1 MEKIIHLVEAYL
13 GKVFTV
19 HAYGITDLDA
29 TASELKKDSEELSR
43 KILQV
48 LVENMNKS
56 FREDKTSRKE
66 MGLVI
71 KEKDRSRCILTELG
85 EISFSRDYYYNRNT
99 ENYETPLDEMLGI
112 QQRARIGETISA
124 RLVTKATSE
133 SYAKS
138 SQDVTGGLV
147 SRQTV
152 RNHILKAP
160 ELEKQPESSGKK
172 QKRVLDVYADED
184 HVHLQKPGKEKGKKN
199 KAVPIVTV
207 TEGTVN
213 ISKERNATINPMHF
227 VDEKMDSKEIWASVE
242 GYIDKVY
249 DLESLEEI
257 RLHGDGG
264 SWIKNGL
271 ENLNNVEHVLD
282 GYHLQKYLRSIS
294 NRFPKKSVRYRI
306 NEALAENDRDK
317 VEAILRSL
325 VDECQSEK
333 DHEKIRELHTYL
345 FSNWEAAVNRFREDM
360 TGSCTEGQV
369 SHVLSERFS
378 RNPMGWSEEGLG
390 KLSKLRVF
398 CKNGG
403 EITASHFKSSF
414 KCAES
419 YKAYADRYLEEQ
431 KKDYDLS
438 WMNDLT
444 EQYVFDTASG
454 TQQAIKMLGRIRSD
468 VLC

>member
-1 MEKIIHLVEAYL
+1 MDTLKILVVDDEARMRKLVKDFLVRKDYGVLEAGDGVEALDIFFSTQNIALIILDVMMPKMDGWEVCREIRKESKVPIIMLTAKTDERDEQL
-13 GKVFTV
+13 GF
-19 HAYGITDLDA
+19 DLGVDDYI
-29 TASELKKDSEELSR
+29 SKPFSP
-43 KILQV
+43 KILV
-48 LVENMNKS
+48 
-56 FREDKTSRKE
+56 
-66 MGLVI
+66 
-71 KEKDRSRCILTELG
+71 
-85 EISFSRDYYYNRNT
+85 
-99 ENYETPLDEMLGI
+99 
-112 QQRARIGETISA
+112 AR
-124 RLVTKATSE
+124 
-133 SYAKS
+133 
-138 SQDVTGGLV
+138 
-147 SRQTV
+147 
-152 RNHILKAP
+152 
-160 ELEKQPESSGKK
+160 
-172 QKRVLDVYADED
+172 
-184 HVHLQKPGKEKGKKN
+184 
-199 KAVPIVTV
+199 
-207 TEGTVN
+207 
-213 ISKERNATINPMHF
+213 
-227 VDEKMDSKEIWASVE
+227 
-242 GYIDKVY
+242 
-249 DLESLEEI
+249 
-257 RLHGDGG
+257 
-264 SWIKNGL
+264 
-271 ENLNNVEHVLD
+271 
-282 GYHLQKYLRSIS
+282 
-294 NRFPKKSVRYRI
+294 
-306 NEALAENDRDK
+306 